1 MKKLFI
7 TLLLASATLPVLA
20 QHHGSRHH
28 GHHGHHNGHHRGPG
42 LGYWV
47 APLVIGGIAG
57 AAIVNSRQPETV
69 IIQQTTPPV
78 YVQNQ
83 NCTPWTETH
92 SSDGTITR
100 TRTCTN

>member
-7 TLLLASATLPVLA
+7 TLALAFATLPVLA
-20 QHHGSRHH
+20 QHHGHGFRHH
-28 GHHGHHNGHHRGPG
+28 GHHHGHYRGPG

-69 IIQQTTPPV
+69 IIQQTPQLV
-78 YVQNQ
+78 YVPNQ
-83 NCTPWTETH
+83 NCTPWTETQQ
-92 SSDGTITR
+92 SDGTITR

>member
-7 TLLLASATLPVLA
+7 GLLLAGSILPALA
-20 QHHGSRHH
+20 QHHGHGFRHH
-28 GHHGHHNGHHRGPG
+28 GHRHHSGPNW
-42 LGYWV
+42 GYLV

-57 AAIVNSRQPETV
+57 AAIINNNRQPETI
-69 IIQQTTPPV
+69 IIQQPPQSI
-78 YVQNQ
+78 VQNQ
-83 NCTPWTETH
+83 NCTPWTDTY

>member
-42 LGYWV
+42 IGWWV
-47 APLVIGGIAG
+47 APIVVGAIGYELGRQQTFVVQQPPLVIQ
-57 AAIVNSRQPETV
+57 QPLT
-69 IIQQTTPPV
+69 I
-78 YVQNQ
+78 QNQ
-83 NCTPWTETH
+83 NCTPWTDTY